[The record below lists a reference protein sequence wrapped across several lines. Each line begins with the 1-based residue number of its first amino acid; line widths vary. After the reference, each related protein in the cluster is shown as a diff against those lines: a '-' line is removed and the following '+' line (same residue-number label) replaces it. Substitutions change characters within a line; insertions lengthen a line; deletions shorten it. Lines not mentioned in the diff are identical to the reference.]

1 MGASARGEDEKRNT
15 ETKKTRH
22 SSLVVVSAARVTREV
37 VRARMAN
44 VARAV
49 RFRPCVDI
57 HDGKVKQIVEHTAG
71 RGHPGGRVVERRRRI
86 LRRRFRARRTRR
98 CTSEMESTEGTSSC

>member
-1 MGASARGEDEKRNT
+1 M
-15 ETKKTRH
+15 
-22 SSLVVVSAARVTREV
+22 VSAARDVTRSGAERARAREA

-57 HDGKVKQIVEHTAG
+57 HDGKVKQIVGSTLRDG
-71 RGHPGGRVVERRRRI
+71 VTPGDASSETPAALPCVVRSHF
-86 LRRRFRARRTRR
+86 LLLL
-98 CTSEMESTEGTSSC
+98 